1 MHVHIYAFAGM
12 AFCVS
17 KHSKHSEPPT
27 GVDKVTLP
35 HLCSEGL
42 TCALTGTKTAKH
54 SRPHFVNS
62 NMQILALSP
71 THIHIYI
78 HGNTR
83 TYIYLH
89 IQRL

>member
-17 KHSKHSEPPT
+17 KHS
-27 GVDKVTLP
+27 
-35 HLCSEGL
+35 
-42 TCALTGTKTAKH
+42 
-54 SRPHFVNS
+54 RPHFNS
-62 NMQILALSP
+62 NMQIPALSP

-83 TYIYLH
+83 TYIYCDSKHSKHSESLTGVDKVTAS
-89 IQRL
+89 LVL